1 LAGYKAV
8 EWPDV
13 LAVKMCYNDVRP
25 ITAVGN
31 EGVYTYRM
39 NSVFDPDFTGVGGQP
54 EGFDQLKALYS
65 RYRVMALGVD
75 VKATSLTSG
84 NAGCIAMAPSENS
97 ALSTTAE
104 QLGGLRNART
114 AEYAFGGGIAHM
126 KALYHIGALLGY
138 SDESV
143 LANTNLDAA
152 ISGNPGFQQYLW
164 VQNRDSSATGAIQ
177 LTIKLT
183 YYVRMEVPI
192 SVVDSLAKVRFA
204 KLRVATQL
212 RALPSA
218 SATTPDVVGLSTA
231 ASVEPGTAV
240 LPLSTQSLAV
250 LATPP
255 PEKPSQ
261 VSVDLRARL
270 KAELERIDSL
280 LALDQQVA

>member
-1 LAGYKAV
+1 L
-8 EWPDV
+8 
-13 LAVKMCYNDVRP
+13 
-25 ITAVGN
+25 
-31 EGVYTYRM
+31 

-97 ALSTTAE
+97 ALSTSAE

-114 AEYAFGGGIAHM
+114 GEYAFGGGIAHM

-192 SVVDSLAKVRFA
+192 SVVDSLAKIRFA

-212 RALPSA
+212 RALPPA
-218 SATTPDVVGLSTA
+218 SATTPDAAGLLPVA

-240 LPLSTQSLAV
+240 LAPLSTQSLAV